1 MYVMPFWETH
11 ALTDALNKSLH
22 QMASIISNKNI
33 SPIQCT
39 VKHATLLRPD
49 QLWSSGRIEKL
60 KT

>member
-22 QMASIISNKNI
+22 QMASIISNKKI

-39 VKHATLLRPD
+39 VKHATLLRPY
-49 QLWSSGRIEKL
+49 QLWSL